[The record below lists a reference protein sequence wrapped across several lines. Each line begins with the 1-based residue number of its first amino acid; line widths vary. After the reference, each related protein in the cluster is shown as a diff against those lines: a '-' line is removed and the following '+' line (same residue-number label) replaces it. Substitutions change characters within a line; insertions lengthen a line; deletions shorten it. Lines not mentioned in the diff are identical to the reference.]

1 MKTEVFQDTFKKAM
15 GNYPTGVTL
24 ITTTSEEGFPIG
36 LIANSFTS
44 LSMDPTL
51 ILWSIDHKVS
61 TYDHFMYCEA
71 FVVHILAA
79 EQGGLLKDFTKKG
92 DRFENV
98 EWTSSNN
105 NIPIV
110 KDTLA
115 AFECKI
121 YNKIEAGDHTIIIG
135 KVEEIS
141 VEDKEP
147 LLYHRRTTGAIPQEF
162 YPEKESALPNSK

>member
-1 MKTEVFQDTFKKAM
+1 MKTETLQDTFKKAM
-15 GNYPTGVTL
+15 ENYPTGVTL
-24 ITTTSEEGFPIG
+24 ITTTSEENSPIG

-51 ILWSIDHKVS
+51 ILWSIDHQVS
-61 TYDHFMYCEA
+61 TYEHLTSCKEFA
-71 FVVHILAA
+71 VHLLAG
-79 EQGGLLKDFTKKG
+79 EQGDLLKEFTRKG

-98 EWTSSNN
+98 DWGPSRN

-110 KDTLA
+110 KDALA
-115 AFECKI
+115 VIECET

-135 KVEEIS
+135 KVKEVS

-147 LLYHRRTTGAIPQEF
+147 LLYHRRTAGVIPQEF
-162 YPEKESALPNSK
+162 YPEKESAFN